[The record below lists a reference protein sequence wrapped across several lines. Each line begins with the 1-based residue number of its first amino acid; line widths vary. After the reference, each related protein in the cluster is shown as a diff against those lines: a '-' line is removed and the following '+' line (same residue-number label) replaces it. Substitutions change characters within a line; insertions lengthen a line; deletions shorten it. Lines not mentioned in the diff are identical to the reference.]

1 MKKKAYYTRVMT
13 LEDVALELGVSKERV
28 RQIEEAAIRKLKK
41 VLHSRSLTGT
51 GDIIA
56 CAGDLKQ

>member
-1 MKKKAYYTRVMT
+1 MKSKAYYTRAMT
-13 LEDVALELGVSKERV
+13 LEDVAIELGVSKERV

-41 VLHSRSLTGT
+41 VLRGRSLAGT
-51 GDIIA
+51 SDIIP